1 MLQCKLKTVSAQFN
15 FPLIQL
21 LIWTVMLINVYIA
34 ASYVSCTD
42 KNVKK
47 KRKITAKFKQISK
60 KRTQLSHKISISFIK
75 NTE

>member
-1 MLQCKLKTVSAQFN
+1 
-15 FPLIQL
+15 
-21 LIWTVMLINVYIA
+21 MLINVYIA

-47 KRKITAKFKQISK
+47 KRKITAKLSKLAK

>member
-60 KRTQLSHKISISFIK
+60 KK
-75 NTE
+75 NTIKSQNQYQFY